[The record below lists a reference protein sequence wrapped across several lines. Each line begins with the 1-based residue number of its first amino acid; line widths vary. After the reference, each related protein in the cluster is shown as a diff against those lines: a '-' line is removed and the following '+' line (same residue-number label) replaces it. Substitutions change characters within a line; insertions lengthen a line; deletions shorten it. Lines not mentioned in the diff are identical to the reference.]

1 MSTPPFTTLT
11 IAVLTYKRVSQIVD
25 LIPKLVEQGR
35 MVDASVRILVVDND
49 PEAGAREAV
58 VAALGDEG
66 VYVHEAVPGIVA
78 GRNRALAASGDQ
90 DLLVFIDDDEVPS
103 ARWLA
108 QLVEV
113 YRQADPSVV
122 AVVGSVVSVFEREPE
137 PWVEAGRF
145 FDRRR
150 LATGTEITVAATNN
164 LLLDLRWLR
173 GHGIVFD
180 HRFGLSGGSDT
191 LFSRAIVAQGGR
203 MLWCD
208 EAEVTDEVPVSRITR
223 AWVLQRAYRSG
234 NSWSRTSL
242 ALEPSRLGRLRIRA
256 GLLSKG
262 AVRLVG
268 GSAQSLLGRV
278 RGSMRHDARGRRTAR
293 RGAGMIAGAFGGVYS
308 EYARASH

>member
-1 MSTPPFTTLT
+1 MSTPPFSTLT
-11 IAVLTYKRVSQIVD
+11 IAVLTYKRVPQIVG
-25 LIPKLVEQGR
+25 LIPRLVEQGR
-35 MVDASVRILVVDND
+35 TIDATVRVLVVDND
-49 PEAGAREAV
+49 PEASARDAV
-58 VAALGDEG
+58 ESALGDDG

-78 GRNRALAASGDQ
+78 GRNRALSASADQ

-103 ARWLA
+103 ERWLA
-108 QLVEV
+108 QLVEL
-113 YRQADPSVV
+113 YRTADPSVV
-122 AVVGSVVSVFEREPE
+122 AVVGSVVSVFEREPDA
-137 PWVEAGRF
+137 WVQAGRF

-150 LATGTEITVAATNN
+150 PATGTEISVAATNN

-173 GHGIVFD
+173 EQGIEFD

-191 LFSRAIVAQGGR
+191 LFSRAIVSRGGR

-223 AWVLQRAYRSG
+223 SWVLQRAYRSG

-242 ALEPSRLGRLRIRA
+242 VLEPSPLGRARVRA
-256 GLLSKG
+256 VLVAKG

-268 GSAQSLLGRV
+268 GTAQSALGRL

-308 EYARASH
+308 EYARSSH

>member
-1 MSTPPFTTLT
+1 
-11 IAVLTYKRVSQIVD
+11 
-25 LIPKLVEQGR
+25 
-35 MVDASVRILVVDND
+35 
-49 PEAGAREAV
+49 
-58 VAALGDEG
+58 
-66 VYVHEAVPGIVA
+66 
-78 GRNRALAASGDQ
+78 
-90 DLLVFIDDDEVPS
+90 
-103 ARWLA
+103 
-108 QLVEV
+108 
-113 YRQADPSVV
+113 
-122 AVVGSVVSVFEREPE
+122 
-137 PWVEAGRF
+137 
-145 FDRRR
+145 
-150 LATGTEITVAATNN
+150 
-164 LLLDLRWLR
+164 
-173 GHGIVFD
+173 
-180 HRFGLSGGSDT
+180 
-191 LFSRAIVAQGGR
+191 